1 MSADKKGAWVGAKFN
16 RKEDHRLTTGK
27 GRYLA
32 DLSMPGMLHVTFVR
46 SERAHAK
53 IISIDTKIGRA
64 SCRERV

>member
-32 DLSMPGMLHVTFVR
+32 DLSMPGM
-46 SERAHAK
+46 
-53 IISIDTKIGRA
+53 
-64 SCRERV
+64 